1 MFTSGIKK
9 KCLAHVK
16 CEQTFKSNMKLTNGY
31 MFEDECCEQ
40 YFSYTKVLKTGFNGV
55 ELHYIFTKPR
65 LDSGENLVER
75 V

>member
-1 MFTSGIKK
+1 
-9 KCLAHVK
+9 
-16 CEQTFKSNMKLTNGY
+16 